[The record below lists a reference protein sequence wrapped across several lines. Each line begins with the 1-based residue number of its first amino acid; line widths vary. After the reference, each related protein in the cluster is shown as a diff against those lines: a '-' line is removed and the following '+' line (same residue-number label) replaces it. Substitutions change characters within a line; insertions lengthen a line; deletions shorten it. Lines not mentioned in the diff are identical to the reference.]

1 MYTDQEVR
9 ESMLK
14 AFNID
19 GPLYRFMSTLTSIL
33 VLNFCWVI
41 GTVIGLGTTIG
52 VSTVAAF
59 DVGLK
64 MAENKEGYVARQFIE
79 AYKKNLKQ
87 GIPMGLMSLVA
98 MYTVYLDFEIFN
110 KIPDA
115 SILLCIWG
123 FLSGAVFFICF
134 VYAYPLTARYVNTF
148 RNTIKNSFR
157 ISVRYAGR
165 TALLALILAIEVCA
179 FIWNM
184 TTFFIGLLFGPAL
197 LILTVSMFAMP
208 IFRRIQKENTEEGI
222 ETYTDDE

>member
-1 MYTDQEVR
+1 MMKV
-9 ESMLK
+9 
-14 AFNID
+14 FNID
-19 GPLYRFMSTLTSIL
+19 GPLYRFMSTLTNIFIL
-33 VLNFCWVI
+33 NCCWVI

-64 MAENKEGYVARQFIE
+64 MVENKEGYVARQFIK

-87 GIPMGLMSLVA
+87 GIPLGLISLVA

-110 KIPDA
+110 KVPDA
-115 SILLCIWG
+115 TIFLCIWG

-134 VYAYPLTARYVNTF
+134 VYAFPLTARYVNTF
-148 RNTIKNSFR
+148 RNIIKNSFR

-165 TALLALILAIEVCA
+165 TALMALILVIEICA
-179 FIWNM
+179 FIWN
-184 TTFFIGLLFGPAL
+184 TTTLFFGIFFGPAL
-197 LILTVSMFAMP
+197 LILTVSLFAMP

-222 ETYTDDE
+222 ETYTDDEE